1 MKRSW
6 IETFS
11 ESLGLISKISDRPDW
26 SEDQI
31 MEGPKE
37 LYKYPDPSEWNDFT
51 ELDAKAYPEKK
62 ERHYSIVPTTCFN
75 CESACGLLAYV
86 DKESNDV
93 RKFEGKYDFKVFNEP
108 FLNENEAI
116 ATLEE
121 FEALFIMRERTAI
134 TKSLIS
140 ALPKLKY
147 IMTSGMR
154 NNAID
159 FDATKEKKI
168 IPGKIQLI
176 AEMLYNF
183 VAKMI
188 SDTAG
193 SKAKPYFP
201 FIFSLFMF
209 VLLCNMVGMLP
220 YAFTVTSHIIVTLI
234 MALFI
239 FIAVTIIGFLKH
251 GFKYLSIFVPSGVPA
266 VLLPLITIIEII
278 SYLSRPVSLSVRL
291 FANMMAGHT
300 MLKVFGGFVISLGIL
315 GGWLPL
321 SFSVALT
328 GLEILVAFLQAY
340 VFAILTCIYLNDALN
355 LHH

>member
-1 MKRSW
+1 MASNPMQQFTVHKIGPEINIAGIDLSF
-6 IETFS
+6 TNA
-11 ESLGLISKISDRPDW
+11 SLFMLIS
-26 SEDQI
+26 
-31 MEGPKE
+31 
-37 LYKYPDPSEWNDFT
+37 
-51 ELDAKAYPEKK
+51 
-62 ERHYSIVPTTCFN
+62 V
-75 CESACGLLAYV
+75 SAVMMLL
-86 DKESNDV
+86 
-93 RKFEGKYDFKVFNEP
+93 
-108 FLNENEAI
+108 FLG
-116 ATLEE
+116 
-121 FEALFIMRERTAI
+121 
-134 TKSLIS
+134 TKQ
-140 ALPKLKY
+140 
-147 IMTSGMR
+147 
-154 NNAID
+154 
-159 FDATKEKKI
+159 KKI
-168 IPGKIQLI
+168 IPGKMQLI
-176 AEMLYNF
+176 AEMFYTF

-209 VLLCNMVGMLP
+209 VLFCNMVGMLP
-220 YAFTVTSHIIVTLI
+220 YSFTVTSHIIVTLI

-239 FIAVTIIGFLKH
+239 FIAVTLIGFYKH
-251 GFKYLSIFVPSGVPA
+251 GFKYLSIFVPSGVP
-266 VLLPLITIIEII
+266 VILLPLITIIEII

-300 MLKVFGGFVISLGIL
+300 MLKVFGGFVVSLGVL